1 MSKELQRKQAPRN
14 YGFRNNQRWIKEAL
28 THFCCH
34 SVAKSCLT
42 LCDPMDC
49 STPGFPVL
57 QHLLEFTQTH
67 VHWVGDAMQPSHH
80 LLSSVKRWYQDHY
93 KTVTLTPCDTVYTL
107 ALGGDKVYPRCQRGA
122 GASFQSCACGFSHI
136 WLFVTPWTVALQAPL
151 SMEFSRQEYWS
162 GLSFL

>member
-57 QHLLEFTQTH
+57 QHLLEFAQTH
-67 VHWVGDAMQPSHH
+67 VHWVVNAIHPSHPLSSPSPPALNLSH
-80 LLSSVKRWYQDHY
+80 HQGLFQLVNSASGGQNIRASASASVLPVNIQGWFRLELTGLISLLSK
-93 KTVTLTPCDTVYTL
+93 
-107 ALGGDKVYPRCQRGA
+107 
-122 GASFQSCACGFSHI
+122 
-136 WLFVTPWTVALQAPL
+136 
-151 SMEFSRQEYWS
+151 
-162 GLSFL
+162 GLSRIFPNTTVLSISCSALRAG

>member
-1 MSKELQRKQAPRN
+1 MSELNRWKNMSKELQRKQAPRN

-57 QHLLEFTQTH
+57 HVTRSLLKFMSTESVMPSSHLILCHPLLLLPSVWMERWCWPAASPEGNNLSCFPVSPTLGRGQL
-67 VHWVGDAMQPSHH
+67 QPCHS
-80 LLSSVKRWYQDHY
+80 LCGIPVFLQPKRVDKKRILWIWYSASS
-93 KTVTLTPCDTVYTL
+93 
-107 ALGGDKVYPRCQRGA
+107 
-122 GASFQSCACGFSHI
+122 
-136 WLFVTPWTVALQAPL
+136 
-151 SMEFSRQEYWS
+151 
-162 GLSFL
+162 